1 MVKRGSKSFSANKL
15 ADTGLVMAD
24 LVRKVMEMEREIG
37 RLRHHVSVLSKR
49 EVGLRR
55 ELEGKGK
62 GMEGKEEVAGEVA
75 EGMVEEVAD
84 EVVAGGVAQAPQEAE
99 EGGAGGSVSGSVGSV
114 AGWSDRMTDLRSRL
128 SDEDVVVGGK
138 IVPLVGY
145 EPGVE
150 VVEVGSSTVVPSAPR
165 AIQELREREVGLG
178 APAGPRA
185 QLARGRGVGLIRGRG
200 QQGFGPS
207 GSLFGTTGGF
217 YARGPGR
224 GRGGGL
230 GGGYP

>member
-24 LVRKVMEMEREIG
+24 MVRKMLEMEKEIG

-55 ELEGKGK
+55 ELK
-62 GMEGKEEVAGEVA
+62 GMERKEEVASEVA
-75 EGMVEEVAD
+75 EGKVEV
-84 EVVAGGVAQAPQEAE
+84 EVVAVEVATAPQEAE
-99 EGGAGGSVSGSVGSV
+99 GGVAGGVESGSEGSV
-114 AGWSDRMTDLRSRL
+114 VGWDVSMTDLRSRY

-138 IVPLVGY
+138 IVPLKGY

-150 VVEVGSSTVVPSAPR
+150 VAEVGSSTVVPVAPR
-165 AIQELREREVGLG
+165 AIQVLREREVGHG

-185 QLARGRGVGLIRGRG
+185 QLARGRGMGPIRGRG
-200 QQGFGPS
+200 RTGFGPS
-207 GSLFGTTGGF
+207 GNPLGITGGF

-224 GRGGGL
+224 GWGRGG
-230 GGGYP
+230 

>member
-24 LVRKVMEMEREIG
+24 MVCKMLEMEKEIG

-55 ELEGKGK
+55 VMERRGK
-62 GMEGKEEVAGEVA
+62 GMEREEEVASEVA
-75 EGMVEEVAD
+75 EGKVEVVAD
-84 EVVAGGVAQAPQEAE
+84 EVVAVSIATVPQEA
-99 EGGAGGSVSGSVGSV
+99 ADSVADGLESGSAGSV
-114 AGWSDRMTDLRSRL
+114 AGWSDRMTDLRSRV

-138 IVPLVGY
+138 IVPLKGY

-165 AIQELREREVGLG
+165 AIQELREGEVVHG

-185 QLARGRGVGLIRGRG
+185 QLARGWGM
-200 QQGFGPS
+200 GPS
-207 GSLFGTTGGF
+207 GRRGQIGFGSSGSPFGATRGF

-224 GRGGGL
+224 GRGRG
-230 GGGYP
+230 